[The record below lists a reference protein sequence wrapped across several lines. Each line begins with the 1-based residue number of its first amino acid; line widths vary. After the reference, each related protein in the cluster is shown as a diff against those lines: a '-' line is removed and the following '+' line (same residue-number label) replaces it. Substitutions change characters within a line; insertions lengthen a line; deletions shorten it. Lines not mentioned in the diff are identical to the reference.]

1 MSISVNLLQ
10 KSLAISA
17 AAVVLL
23 PLVGIAQ
30 VAVLRERACGKN
42 CRVITTQLSDPIG
55 PEVGWVK
62 VLVQEQWIV
71 TTGKG
76 INGEIEESVTQK
88 EPYWF
93 HASCSD
99 GTYGMSKSGRL
110 ADATIGLPPRLLGEP
125 SKDDLYER
133 HQILCRAF
141 GLHIE

>member
-1 MSISVNLLQ
+1 M
-10 KSLAISA
+10 
-17 AAVVLL
+17 
-23 PLVGIAQ
+23 GIAQ
-30 VAVLRERACGKN
+30 VAVLRERAFGKN

-55 PEVGWVK
+55 PEVGWAK

-71 TTGKG
+71 TTGTG

-110 ADATIGLPPRLLGEP
+110 AGATIGLPPRLLGEP
-125 SKDDLYER
+125 SKDDLY
-133 HQILCRAF
+133 
-141 GLHIE
+141 